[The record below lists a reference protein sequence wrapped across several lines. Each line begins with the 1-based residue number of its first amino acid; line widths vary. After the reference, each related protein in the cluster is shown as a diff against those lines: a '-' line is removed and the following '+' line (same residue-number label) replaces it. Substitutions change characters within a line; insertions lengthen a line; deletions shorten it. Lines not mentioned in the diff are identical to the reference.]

1 MCFLRQKVNITVG
14 NIKYNW
20 LLKIGVFFVKILR
33 GWGVGGGEW
42 VLHEKCKNIL
52 CNCLYCLQ
60 HVQVCTVNKICYL

>member
-20 LLKIGVFFVKILR
+20 LLKIGVFSVKIL
-33 GWGVGGGEW
+33 GGGMGSGTSMRN
-42 VLHEKCKNIL
+42 VKMN